1 MVVSSDKIDYGS
13 FAEPSSSGFG
23 VLVGGGVGTNSNSV
37 SRSLN
42 NSGSSSVVGVHNRS
56 RANSVSSTNT
66 NSSTSV
72 RSIGSPSAPTNN
84 KGGRVLQTS
93 SNSVNNNDC
102 NRGGGQGA
110 QHHTNSTVSIQS
122 NPNNLLRQSSA
133 EYGLGLNR
141 DHRSLS
147 SSVESQS
154 AVVGERLSV
163 EGRPSSSGS
172 KKSGSGTG
180 NFLPLPQPSKFTPT
194 PTIVVLNNN
203 NNSTAGTST
212 QAYSNSPSP
221 MSTTSGD
228 LLYQR
233 QPLLQNCENGGWHSS
248 DGDVPLEVSSETG
261 VDGKR
266 TRTSTI
272 RIDIPPEADSLTGSF
287 PKEKRKT
294 VIALALLV
302 VNFILATVSL
312 ALTNQRLPDRNV
324 YKPLPDII
332 LDNVAVQ
339 DWALY
344 VSEIL
349 IMVSVA
355 VTVTV
360 CLLHRHRWIVFRR
373 AFLLLAALYLM
384 RSITMFVTVL
394 PVSSYTYYC
403 SPPSNSS
410 SVFEIARRA
419 LRLLSGFGLSING
432 EQVYCGD
439 YIYSGHTVILVTAYL
454 FIKEYSSHKFYIL
467 HWASFLASLTGIIMV
482 LISRGHYTIDVIVAY
497 YVTTRIFWIYHTLAN
512 NPSLKKT
519 AQTRTNYLARIWWYP
534 IFIYMEGNVG
544 GPIPRKFSFPWS
556 SKLHRTRRNI

>member
-13 FAEPSSSGFG
+13 FAEPSSGFG
-23 VLVGGGVGTNSNSV
+23 VLVGGVGTNSNSV

-42 NSGSSSVVGVHNRS
+42 NSGSSVVGVHNRS

-66 NSSTSV
+66 NSLSSTSV
-72 RSIGSPSAPTNN
+72 RSIGSSSVPIN
-84 KGGRVLQTS
+84 KGGRVPQS
-93 SNSVNNNDC
+93 STNSVNNNDC

-110 QHHTNSTVSIQS
+110 QHRTNSTVSIQS
-122 NPNNLLRQSSA
+122 NPNNLLRQSST

-163 EGRPSSSGS
+163 EGRPSSNGG
-172 KKSGSGTG
+172 KKSGSGTN
-180 NFLPLPQPSKFTPT
+180 NFLLLPQPCKYTPT

-221 MSTTSGD
+221 MSTNSGD

-261 VDGKR
+261 VEGKR
-266 TRTSTI
+266 TRTAAI
-272 RIDIPPEADSLTGSF
+272 RIDIQSSQSEAESLTGSF
-287 PKEKRKT
+287 PTEKRKT

-312 ALTNQRLPDRNV
+312 ALTHQRLPT

-332 LDNVAVQ
+332 LDNVATQ

-349 IMVSVA
+349 IMISVA

-360 CLLHRHRWIVFRR
+360 LLLHKHRWIVFRR

-384 RSITMFVTVL
+384 RSVTMFVTVL

-403 SPPSNSS
+403 SPPSNNT

-454 FIKEYSSHKFYIL
+454 FIKEYSSHKHKFYLL
-467 HWASFLASLTGIIMV
+467 HWASFLVSLTGIIMV
-482 LISRGHYTIDVIVAY
+482 LISRGHYTIDVIIAY

-512 NPSLKKT
+512 NPSLKVLRSIINK
-519 AQTRTNYLARIWWYP
+519 LMKIKV
-534 IFIYMEGNVG
+534 FI
-544 GPIPRKFSFPWS
+544 
-556 SKLHRTRRNI
+556 